1 MAKIPGKGIRPAMK
15 TCSYCGH
22 ENEDTATHCVE
33 CRSEFTPLEKVDPQL
48 TDPAESAVVL
58 KSFGDLVEASL
69 LKARLE
75 QAGIEA
81 WIPEELNPSP
91 FGNFPP
97 MAHVTVRVAQ
107 KDLEAAK
114 EILASES

>member
-1 MAKIPGKGIRPAMK
+1 MK
-15 TCSYCGH
+15 ACSYCGH
-22 ENEDTATHCVE
+22 QNEDAATQCKA
-33 CRSEFTPLEKVDPQL
+33 CGTEFPVREVVDPHL
-48 TDPAESAVVL
+48 TDPAESLVIVAT
-58 KSFGDLVEASL
+58 FGDSVEASL

-81 WIPEELNPSP
+81 CIPEELDPSP

-97 MAHVTVRVAQ
+97 MAHVTVRVAE

-114 EILASES
+114 QVLSSPA

>member
-1 MAKIPGKGIRPAMK
+1 MK

-22 ENEDTATHCVE
+22 VNADGATE
-33 CRSEFTPLEKVDPQL
+33 CAECGTEFSVPEQVDPEL
-48 TDPAESAVVL
+48 ADPREALVVL
-58 KSFGDLVEASL
+58 ATFGDVSEASL

-75 QAGIEA
+75 QAGIDA
-81 WIPEELNPSP
+81 CIPEELNPSP

-97 MAHVTVRVAQ
+97 LAHVTVRVAE

-114 EILASES
+114 EVVADQGEEGQTGIRE

>member
-1 MAKIPGKGIRPAMK
+1 MK

-22 ENEDTATHCVE
+22 ENADGATE
-33 CRSEFTPLEKVDPQL
+33 CAECATEFPVPEPVDPEL
-48 TDPAESAVVL
+48 ADPREALVVL
-58 KSFGDLVEASL
+58 ATFGDVSEASL

-75 QAGIEA
+75 EAGMDA
-81 WIPEELNPSP
+81 CIPEELNPSP

-97 MAHVTVRVAQ
+97 LAHVTVRVAE

-114 EILASES
+114 EVLADKGEEGQKGTME